1 MQTTFLARDPARETG
16 ERWRRIELPS
26 RAWHARTLP
35 LSYHRKYEKR
45 AAGIEPA
52 STVWKTVAL
61 PLDDAREILFQP
73 VAPLLPF
80 YLRAAR
86 ENCHTISCIPG
97 RCPAI
102 RASAA
107 FVQSPFLEPASS
119 GYKPGAL
126 PGELRPLY
134 FDIKRTVER
143 RGIEPRFL
151 PCESS
156 VLPLNYRPIRT
167 GKERAGVCQSRA
179 RARIR
184 PEDLNLVLR
193 CDRCV
198 CR

>member
-1 MQTTFLARDPARETG
+1 MNTKHR

-61 PLDDAREILFQP
+61 PLDDAREILLQP
-73 VAPLLPF
+73 VVLLLPF

-86 ENCHTISCIPG
+86 ANCTRRLLHTRQVPRYLGLSS
-97 RCPAI
+97 I
-102 RASAA
+102 RGVS
-107 FVQSPFLEPASS
+107 FPRTSLFRVLLQV
-119 GYKPGAL
+119 GDAL
-126 PGELRPLY
+126 LGELRPLY
-134 FDIKRTVER
+134 SDIKRTVER

-167 GKERAGVCQSRA
+167 GKG
-179 RARIR
+179 
-184 PEDLNLVLR
+184 
-193 CDRCV
+193 
-198 CR
+198 